1 MVVSH
6 AARYPT
12 RHGLAMPQTRM
23 RGAPDSPSTAVVS
36 GAGYLR
42 VTRSRTR
49 VCYYRTGAATL
60 KRWGALPRCRK
71 LVGSVATRRA
81 LLHQW
86 PGGRYDAMENRTKAV
101 HWYQAALRCDAYCY
115 EVIAALPHLRR
126 DRAHPSHI
134 CAGPGLAPA
143 HICAGTGC
151 AGVGPVGDQPHA
163 LGGRRGRAGQPG
175 KSGPTAARE
184 YCEYREYCVCAQY
197 PAALRPLR

>member
-1 MVVSH
+1 
-6 AARYPT
+6 
-12 RHGLAMPQTRM
+12 
-23 RGAPDSPSTAVVS
+23 
-36 GAGYLR
+36 
-42 VTRSRTR
+42 
-49 VCYYRTGAATL
+49 
-60 KRWGALPRCRK
+60 LPRCRK

-81 LLHQW
+81 LLHHGW
-86 PGGRYDAMENRTKAV
+86 GGGGRYDAMENRTKAV

-175 KSGPTAARE
+175 KVAHSRSVMRVQG
-184 YCEYREYCVCAQY
+184 YCVCAQY